1 MKPGLSRIGGT
12 SLIRWQA
19 ALANVF
25 AISVATGGL
34 AAPAGTGL
42 VESAGHVHI
51 APKEGTENLTLNVT
65 YITAPADGDPVVVIK
80 LENPSGLVTPC
91 LDRAT
96 VLATEI
102 YQRARVT
109 LRWTMDETTQG
120 DSTLTLVLTTST
132 AVPRGLGTDAI
143 GVAPSPGD
151 GTRGTMAYVFLDKVS
166 SFAASHRL
174 ALTHLLACVMAH
186 EIGHLLLP
194 PNAHRPDSV
203 MRDRWHPALFPPRAP
218 GILGFLSTRRDYC
231 VFAQVRSDAAGPR
244 TRQRLCR
251 ARGACLF

>member
-12 SLIRWQA
+12 SLIGGKPRWPMSLPSLSRPA
-19 ALANVF
+19 AWRRQPEQVWLNPPATC
-25 AISVATGGL
+25 ISPRRKAQRI
-34 AAPAGTGL
+34 
-42 VESAGHVHI
+42 SRS
-51 APKEGTENLTLNVT
+51 NVT

-80 LENPSGLVTPC
+80 LENL
-91 LDRAT
+91 
-96 VLATEI
+96 
-102 YQRARVT
+102 
-109 LRWTMDETTQG
+109 
-120 DSTLTLVLTTST
+120 LTTST

-174 ALTHLLACVMAH
+174 ALTHVLACVMAH